1 MTEKMKNRMRL
12 GALLVIITSFVI
24 PGPLIDD
31 LSKLALVGLFAD
43 WAYKLYNRS

>member
-31 LSKLALVGLFAD
+31 LSKPALVGLFAD